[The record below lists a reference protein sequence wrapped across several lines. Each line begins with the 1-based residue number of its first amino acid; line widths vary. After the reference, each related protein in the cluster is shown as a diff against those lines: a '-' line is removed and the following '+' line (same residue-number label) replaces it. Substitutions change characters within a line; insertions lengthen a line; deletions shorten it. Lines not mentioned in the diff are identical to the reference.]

1 LNKVKVND
9 IEIEVQPDSQHDW
22 LLSTKDVAEG
32 YGLNEKSVSAVKQR
46 NLDEFQE
53 GKHFVTT
60 STERGS
66 GKKLMWTKRGVVRLG
81 FFIKTPMAKEFRDWA
96 ENYIVNDRAPKHF
109 VISPQTLRNL

>member
-1 LNKVKVND
+1 M
-9 IEIEVQPDSQHDW
+9 
-22 LLSTKDVAEG
+22 STKDVAEG

-81 FFIKTPMAKEFRDWA
+81 FFIKTPMAKEFMA
-96 ENYIVNDRAPKHF
+96 FSTGSQTPIITYLFIVCPLVYYYTDHYTN
-109 VISPQTLRNL
+109 